1 MRPRADE
8 LVHSIAWTFDRYIT
22 SDLSD
27 PFSKSLALSIGYL
40 LRSVEQ
46 RIQHEGPALWACNRE
61 IRSPLRSVQSLI
73 ESTPTA
79 RTELAFAGLSKEIDA
94 ALSKVYRGADD
105 YPTLESLTDEA
116 TELRWPLV
124 HAIEALHKSPALF
137 DASEYQRVRGEIR
150 TYLKHQLE
158 REAVYVQIR
167 SVEGLDPLAGRV

>member
-8 LVHSIAWTFDRYIT
+8 IVHSIAWTFDRYIAT
-22 SDLSD
+22 DLSD

-61 IRSPLRSVQSLI
+61 IRDALRSVRTVI
-73 ESTPTA
+73 ESTPGA
-79 RTELAFAGLSKEIDA
+79 CSEPAFASLSKEIEA
-94 ALSKVYRGADD
+94 ALGKEYRGTDD

-124 HAIEALHKSPALF
+124 HAIEALQKNPSLF
-137 DASEYQRVRGEIR
+137 DASDYQRVRDEIR